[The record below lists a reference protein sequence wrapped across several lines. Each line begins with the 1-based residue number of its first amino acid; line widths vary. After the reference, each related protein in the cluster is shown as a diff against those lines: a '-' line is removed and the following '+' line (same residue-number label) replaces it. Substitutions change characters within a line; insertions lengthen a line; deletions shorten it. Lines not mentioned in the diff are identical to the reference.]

1 MNTKT
6 LILIIVGVVVVVGGN
21 IALTV
26 FLLGDRDSGAAVV
39 AEGEA
44 AEPGEGAA
52 EDAGPTVIEEPIYVR
67 IDAFTVTFDEPNSAR
82 FLQIEAYVVVDEDED
97 ERLIERHM
105 PALRSALV
113 MLFASQT
120 SEGLSSASGKER
132 LRSDALEVVRETFRS
147 RVGQAL
153 AEDFLFTKFVMQ

>member
-21 IALTV
+21 IALTI
-26 FLLGDRDSGAAVV
+26 FLLGDRDGGAAVV
-39 AEGEA
+39 AEGEGGEA
-44 AEPGEGAA
+44 GEGAV
-52 EDAGPTVIEEPIYVR
+52 EDAGPAVIEEPIYVR